1 MERAALLLLPLVFVL
16 ACGNVRGPYPHIEK
30 VEAGEATAIDGVWSN
45 AGRDV
50 VLRIDRGR
58 VIAEEVFR
66 TFFMRADPGVVVAV
80 NVVQQSPSVFEG
92 RGTLMNER
100 WHMRLD
106 LDGDMR
112 VQVLRPTDVEEHNL
126 RPVSLAD
133 ESWFQAQIGAPHI
146 VALAPV
152 AAAPPP
158 ARRNKVPTPPSPP
171 KAREPRRPD
180 VDFGRYH
187 ALVVGNDAYENLPE
201 LATARR
207 DARAVA
213 TLLEARYGFEVTL
226 LEDATREDVL
236 EGLRSMR
243 QRLGPDDNLL
253 IYYAGHGSLDEVAD
267 EGYWLPVDAE
277 RDNETHW
284 IANSTISVYFRAI
297 QAKHI
302 LVVSDS
308 CFSGQLSRGIRVLD
322 PTPSNLSNLARRRA
336 RVVMTSGGLEPVA
349 DGQGGSHSAFASA
362 FLAVLGE
369 NEGVLDTSTLFERMK
384 RPIMLAADQTP
395 ELADIRR
402 AGHEGGD
409 FLFVPT
415 R

>member
-1 MERAALLLLPLVFVL
+1 MERVVLLLLPLVATL
-16 ACGNVRGPYPHIEK
+16 ACTSLQGPYPLA
-30 VEAGEATAIDGVWSN
+30 VDVDPGEALAIDGVWR
-45 AGRDV
+45 AEGREV

-66 TFFMRADPGVVVAV
+66 TFIMRADPGHVLVA
-80 NVVQQSPSVFEG
+80 NVVQISPSVFEG

-100 WHMRLD
+100 WHMRLN
-106 LDGDMR
+106 LERELR
-112 VQVLRPTDVEEHNL
+112 VQILRPIDVEEFHL
-126 RPVSLAD
+126 RPVALAN
-133 ESWFQAQIGAPHI
+133 ESWFEAQIGAPHI

-152 AAAPPP
+152 AAATPAARRHPAPEPPP
-158 ARRNKVPTPPSPP
+158 RPARVRL
-171 KAREPRRPD
+171 RPD

-187 ALVVGNDAYENLPE
+187 ALVVGNDAYQNLPE
-201 LATARR
+201 LETARR

-213 TLLEARYGFEVTL
+213 RLLEERYGFEVAL

-236 EGLRSMR
+236 AGLRAMR

-253 IYYAGHGSLDEVAD
+253 IYYAGHGWLDEVAD

-277 RDNETHW
+277 HDNETHW

-308 CFSGQLSRGIRVLD
+308 CFSGQLTRGIRVLD
-322 PTPSNLSNLARRRA
+322 PTPRNLSDLARRRA

-349 DGQGGSHSAFASA
+349 DGRGGSHSAFASA
-362 FLAVLGE
+362 FLAVLRE
-369 NEGVLDTSTLFERMK
+369 NQGVLDTSTLFERMK

-415 R
+415 P

>member
-1 MERAALLLLPLVFVL
+1 
-16 ACGNVRGPYPHIEK
+16 
-30 VEAGEATAIDGVWSN
+30 
-45 AGRDV
+45 
-50 VLRIDRGR
+50 
-58 VIAEEVFR
+58 
-66 TFFMRADPGVVVAV
+66 
-80 NVVQQSPSVFEG
+80 
-92 RGTLMNER
+92 
-100 WHMRLD
+100 
-106 LDGDMR
+106 
-112 VQVLRPTDVEEHNL
+112 
-126 RPVSLAD
+126 
-133 ESWFQAQIGAPHI
+133 
-146 VALAPV
+146 
-152 AAAPPP
+152 
-158 ARRNKVPTPPSPP
+158 
-171 KAREPRRPD
+171 
-180 VDFGRYH
+180 
-187 ALVVGNDAYENLPE
+187 
-201 LATARR
+201 
-207 DARAVA
+207 
-213 TLLEARYGFEVTL
+213 
-226 LEDATREDVL
+226 
-236 EGLRSMR
+236 MR

-253 IYYAGHGSLDEVAD
+253 IYYAGHGSLAEVAD

>member
-1 MERAALLLLPLVFVL
+1 
-16 ACGNVRGPYPHIEK
+16 
-30 VEAGEATAIDGVWSN
+30 
-45 AGRDV
+45 
-50 VLRIDRGR
+50 
-58 VIAEEVFR
+58 
-66 TFFMRADPGVVVAV
+66 
-80 NVVQQSPSVFEG
+80 
-92 RGTLMNER
+92 MNER

-171 KAREPRRPD
+171 KARESRRPN

-369 NEGVLDTSTLFERMK
+369 NESVLDTSTLFERMK